1 MKLVLLPGMD
11 GTGLLFRD
19 VLAHLTSLE
28 CEVIPLPHAGPQ
40 DIDRLARHVASRLPQ
55 SDYVMLAESFSGKI
69 AETLL
74 LRGDP
79 NLKAVIFVASFLSRP
94 GWLLPRLAAAL
105 PIKALLAL
113 PASSLAI
120 RWFLMGRQASDEAI
134 TRFRQAVRP
143 VPRKVLGQR
152 LGQIAG
158 MRFERHRFTVPAL
171 YLRPRNDV
179 LVSDVTAQFRASFAN
194 LDVVELGGPHFIL
207 QARPERCADIIMDA
221 VRAWFPACG

>member
-19 VLAHLTSLE
+19 VLAHLTWLE
-28 CEVIPLPHAGPQ
+28 CEVIPLPHTGPQ
-40 DIDRLARHVASRLPQ
+40 DIDSLARHVATRLPQ
-55 SDYVMLAESFSGKI
+55 SDYVVLAESFSGKI

-74 LRGDP
+74 LREDP

-94 GWLLPRLAAAL
+94 GRLLPSLAAAL
-105 PIKALLAL
+105 PVKALLAL

-120 RWFLMGRQASDEAI
+120 RWFLMGRQASDETIA
-134 TRFRQAVRP
+134 RFRQAVIS
-143 VPRKVLGQR
+143 VPQKVLGQR

-158 MRFERHRFTVPAL
+158 MRFERRRFTLPAL

-179 LVSDVTAQFRASFAN
+179 LVNNATAQFRESFAN
-194 LDVVELGGPHFIL
+194 LDVVEIGGPHFIL
-207 QARPERCADIIMDA
+207 QARPERCADIIVEA
-221 VRAWFPACG
+221 VREWFPACG

>member
-120 RWFLMGRQASDEAI
+120 RWFLMGRQASDETI

-158 MRFERHRFTVPAL
+158 MRFERH
-171 YLRPRNDV
+171 
-179 LVSDVTAQFRASFAN
+179 
-194 LDVVELGGPHFIL
+194 
-207 QARPERCADIIMDA
+207 
-221 VRAWFPACG
+221 